1 MVKQTVWQRMANWP
15 TASYISQLPWRSGI
29 SVWSRQWSEG
39 RSHGT
44 SLLSPGLE
52 SFPQLL
58 FYILSPSAILVQT
71 SSMTLGAM
79 CRLWQSPK
87 GEGPWAS
94 ESSLGDA
101 SRQSGTSVL
110 DFRWGRDRL
119 LSSRYTWY
127 ILEMFVIAVN
137 VILTDIEC
145 SYMTPYIENNWVT
158 CQL

>member
-1 MVKQTVWQRMANWP
+1 MVKQTVWPRMANWP
-15 TASYISQLPWRSGI
+15 TGSYISQLPWRSGI
-29 SVWSRQWSEG
+29 SMWSRQWSEG
-39 RSHGT
+39 RSHVT

-79 CRLWQSPK
+79 CWLWQSPK
-87 GEGPWAS
+87 VEGSWAS

-101 SRQSGTSVL
+101 SGQSGTSAL

-137 VILTDIEC
+137 VNWHRMLLRDA
-145 SYMTPYIENNWVT
+145 YIENNWVT